1 MQVPSAAH
9 WLLLIHQLP
18 PKPDYFRVK
27 IWRRLQ
33 GLGAVPVKN
42 SVYVL
47 PRSDSAVEDF
57 RWVQRE
63 IEEGGGEASLCEAQF
78 LDGLSDDEVIA
89 AFRAARDADYAEL
102 NEEARRIQSQQ
113 AERRSDKPVA
123 AAGALPRLRR
133 RLDQITAIDFF
144 AASGR
149 AEVEQALAELER
161 LSHPQ
166 IQTAETTR
174 PKKPQRATWV
184 TRRGIQVD
192 RIASAWLIR
201 RFIDIEAQFR
211 FVDPAR
217 YRTRKGDLRF
227 DMFEAEY
234 GHGEGR
240 CTFETLV
247 LTFGLKDPALTALAE
262 MIHDLDLK
270 DARYGR
276 PETEG
281 LGRVLSGVAV
291 LHRGDPE
298 RLEHGA
304 TALDSLYAGLGG
316 TAKLR

>member
-1 MQVPSAAH
+1 MNTQSAAH

-27 IWRRLQ
+27 IWRRLLS
-33 GLGAVPVKN
+33 LGAVPVKN

-47 PRSDSAVEDF
+47 PRSDQAVEDL

-63 IEEGGGEASLCEAQF
+63 IEEGGGEASLCEAEF

-89 AFRAARDADYAEL
+89 AFRAARDADYRALAEDV
-102 NEEARRIQSQQ
+102 RRLA
-113 AERRSDKPVA
+113 AEWRKEKPSSVA
-123 AAGALPRLRR
+123 SALTRLRR
-133 RLDQITAIDFF
+133 RLDQIAAIDFF
-144 AASGR
+144 AALGR
-149 AEVEQALAELER
+149 AEAEAALAELER
-161 LSHPQ
+161 LSQPQ
-166 IQTAETTR
+166 PQPRPPET
-174 PKKPQRATWV
+174 PKKPRAATWV

-201 RFIDIEAQFR
+201 RFIDIEARFR

-217 YRTRKGDLRF
+217 HRPRKGELRF

-240 CTFETLV
+240 CTFETLALV
-247 LTFGLKDPALTALAE
+247 FGLTDPALKAIAA

-270 DARYGR
+270 DGRYGR

-281 LGRVLSGVAV
+281 LGRLLSGIAA
-291 LHRGDPE
+291 LHRGDFE
-298 RLEHGA
+298 RLEQGA
-304 TALDSLYAGLGG
+304 AALDALYAGLGG
-316 TAKLR
+316 AAKLR

>member
-1 MQVPSAAH
+1 MQLRSAAH

-33 GLGAVPVKN
+33 GLGAVAVKN

-47 PRSDSAVEDF
+47 PRSDQAVEDF

-63 IEEGGGEASLCEAQF
+63 IEEGGGEASLCEAEF

-89 AFRAARDADYAEL
+89 SFRAARDGDYTEL
-102 NEEARRIQSQQ
+102 AEEARGV
-113 AERRSDKPVA
+113 AGEHRSNKSTTA
-123 AAGALPRLRR
+123 ASALPRLRR

-144 AASGR
+144 AAAGR
-149 AEVEQALAELER
+149 AEVEKALAELER
-161 LSHPQ
+161 SSHPQ
-166 IQTAETTR
+166 VQPGSSDLPR
-174 PKKPQRATWV
+174 KPRRATWV

-217 YRTRKGDLRF
+217 YRPRKGDLRF

-247 LTFGLKDPALTALAE
+247 ATFGLKDVALAALAE

-281 LGRVLSGVAV
+281 LGRMLSGVAG

-298 RLEHGA
+298 RLEHGS
-304 TALDSLYAGLGG
+304 TALDCLYAGLGG
-316 TAKLR
+316 MAKRR

>member
-1 MQVPSAAH
+1 MTSLTKPAH

-47 PRSDSAVEDF
+47 PRSDPAVEDL

-63 IEEGGGEASLCEAQF
+63 IEEGGGEASLCEAEF
-78 LDGLSDDEVIA
+78 LDGLSDEEVTA
-89 AFRAARDADYAEL
+89 AFRSARDADYAAL
-102 NEEARRIQSQQ
+102 AEEAARI
-113 AERRSDKPVA
+113 AAAARKEKART

-133 RLDQITAIDFF
+133 RLEQIAAIDFF
-144 AASGR
+144 SAAGR
-149 AEVEQALAELER
+149 VEAEAALAALER
-161 LSHPQ
+161 LGYEAAAAQGAAP
-166 IQTAETTR
+166 APKR
-174 PKKPQRATWV
+174 PRAATWV

-201 RFIDIEAQFR
+201 RFIDIEARFR

-217 YRTRKGDLRF
+217 HRPKKGEIRF

-247 LTFGLKDPALTALAE
+247 QAFAPADAALGAIAE

-270 DARYGR
+270 DRRFGR

-281 LGRVLSGVAV
+281 LGRLLAGIAA
-291 LHRGDPE
+291 LRRDDPA
-298 RLEHGA
+298 RLEAGGA
-304 TALDSLYAGLGG
+304 ALDAFYAGLGG

>member
-1 MQVPSAAH
+1 MSAIKPAH

-33 GLGAVPVKN
+33 GLGAVAVKN

-47 PRSDSAVEDF
+47 PRSDPAVEDL

-78 LDGLSDDEVIA
+78 LDGLSDEEVIG
-89 AFRAARDADYAEL
+89 AFREARDADYRAL
-102 NEEARRIQSQQ
+102 RQDAVRIAGEARK
-113 AERRSDKPVA
+113 EKRSA
-123 AAGALPRLRR
+123 AAAALPRLRR
-133 RLDQITAIDFF
+133 RLEQIAAIDFF
-144 AASGR
+144 AAAGR
-149 AEVEQALAELER
+149 FEAEAALAGLER
-161 LSHPQ
+161 LGREGERPALS
-166 IQTAETTR
+166 TA
-174 PKKPQRATWV
+174 PKKPRGATWV

-201 RFIDIEAQFR
+201 RFIDIEARFR

-217 YRTRKGDLRF
+217 HKPRKGEIRF

-240 CTFETLV
+240 CTFETLAQA
-247 LTFGLKDPALTALAE
+247 FQPKDLALGAIAE

-270 DARYGR
+270 DRRFGR

-281 LGRVLSGVAV
+281 LGRLLAGIAA
-291 LHRGDPE
+291 LHRADSD
-298 RLEHGA
+298 RLGA
-304 TALDSLYAGLGG
+304 GGAALDALYAALGG

>member
-1 MQVPSAAH
+1 MTPAKPAH

-47 PRSDSAVEDF
+47 PRSDEAVEDL

-63 IEEGGGEASLCEAQF
+63 IEEGGGEASLCEAEF
-78 LDGLSDDEVIA
+78 LDGLSDEEVTA
-89 AFRAARDADYAEL
+89 AFRAARDGDYGAL
-102 NEEARRIQSQQ
+102 VGEAHR
-113 AERRSDKPVA
+113 VA
-123 AAGALPRLRR
+123 ADARKEKRATAAAALSRLRR
-133 RLDQITAIDFF
+133 RLEQIAAIDFF

-149 AEVEQALAELER
+149 AEAEAALAALER
-161 LSHPQ
+161 LG
-166 IQTAETTR
+166 R
-174 PKKPQRATWV
+174 PEDGAGPAPAPKRPRAATWV

-201 RFIDIEAQFR
+201 RFIDIEARFR

-217 YRTRKGDLRF
+217 HKPKKGEIRF

-240 CTFETLV
+240 CTFETLAQA
-247 LTFGLKDPALTALAE
+247 FQPKDAALGAIAE

-270 DARYGR
+270 DRRFGR

-281 LGRVLSGVAV
+281 VGRLLAGIAA
-291 LHRGDPE
+291 LHRLDPD
-298 RLEHGA
+298 RLEAGGA
-304 TALDSLYAGLGG
+304 ALDALYAGLGG
-316 TAKLR
+316 TANLR

>member
-1 MQVPSAAH
+1 MTAPLTAH

-47 PRSDSAVEDF
+47 PRSDQAVEDL

-63 IEEGGGEASLCEAQF
+63 IEEGGGEASLCEAEF
-78 LDGLSDDEVIA
+78 LDGLTDEEVIA
-89 AFRAARDADYAEL
+89 AFRAARDADYQALSAE
-102 NEEARRIQSQQ
+102 
-113 AERRSDKPVA
+113 AERVLAQGRKEKAPSA
-123 AAGALPRLRR
+123 ASALARLRR
-133 RLDQITAIDFF
+133 RMDQIAAIDFF
-144 AASGR
+144 AAQGR
-149 AEVEQALAELER
+149 AEAEAALAGLER
-161 LSHPQ
+161 SSQPRSEPAP
-166 IQTAETTR
+166 AEALKR
-174 PKKPQRATWV
+174 PRGASWV

-201 RFIDIEAQFR
+201 RFIDIGARFR

-217 YRTRKGDLRF
+217 HRPRKGELRF

-240 CTFETLV
+240 CTFETLALV
-247 LTFGLKDPALTALAE
+247 FGLADPALKAIAE

-270 DARYGR
+270 DGRYGR

-281 LGRVLSGVAV
+281 LGRLLSGIAAF
-291 LHRGDPE
+291 HRGDVD
-298 RLEHGA
+298 RLEYGA
-304 TALDSLYAGLGG
+304 AALDALYVGLGG
-316 TAKLR
+316 AGRLR

>member
-1 MQVPSAAH
+1 MTTKPAH

-47 PRSDSAVEDF
+47 PRSDQAVEDL

-63 IEEGGGEASLCEAQF
+63 IEEGGGEASLCEAEF
-78 LDGLSDDEVIA
+78 LDGLSDEEVIG
-89 AFRAARDADYAEL
+89 AFRGARDSDYRAL
-102 NEEARRIQSQQ
+102 QEEAGRLA
-113 AERRSDKPVA
+113 AEGRKAKSSGPG
-123 AAGALPRLRR
+123 GALSRLRR
-133 RLDQITAIDFF
+133 RMEQIAAIDFF
-144 AASGR
+144 SAPGR
-149 AEVEQALAELER
+149 MEAEAALAELER
-161 LSHPQ
+161 LGRSESP
-166 IQTAETTR
+166 AATTPAPKR
-174 PKKPQRATWV
+174 PRAATWV

-201 RFIDIEAQFR
+201 RFIDIEARFR

-217 YRTRKGDLRF
+217 HKPKRGEIRF

-247 LTFGLKDPALTALAE
+247 QAFAPNDPALGAIAE

-270 DARYGR
+270 DGRFGR
-276 PETEG
+276 PEAAG
-281 LGRVLSGVAV
+281 IGRMLAGIAA
-291 LHRGDPE
+291 LHRADPD
-298 RLEHGA
+298 RLEAGGA
-304 TALDSLYAGLGG
+304 GLDAVYAGLGG

>member
-1 MQVPSAAH
+1 MDTTKPAH

-33 GLGAVPVKN
+33 GLGAVAIKN

-47 PRSDSAVEDF
+47 PRSDEAVEDL

-63 IEEGGGEASLCEAQF
+63 IEEGGGEASLCEAEF
-78 LDGLSDDEVIA
+78 LDGLTDEEVTA
-89 AFRAARDADYAEL
+89 AFRAARDADYRTLQNEAERFAA
-102 NEEARRIQSQQ
+102 EARKEK
-113 AERRSDKPVA
+113 APNA
-123 AAGALPRLRR
+123 AAALRLRR
-133 RLDQITAIDFF
+133 RLEQIAAIDFF

-149 AEVEQALAELER
+149 AEAEAALAALER
-161 LSHPQ
+161 LGREGDGPSP
-166 IQTAETTR
+166 TAQ
-174 PKKPQRATWV
+174 PKKPRGATWV

-201 RFIDIEAQFR
+201 RFIDIEARFR

-217 YRTRKGDLRF
+217 HKPKKGEIRF

-247 LTFGLKDPALTALAE
+247 QAFTPKDAALGAIAE
-262 MIHDLDLK
+262 MVHDLDLK
-270 DARYGR
+270 DRRFGR

-281 LGRVLSGVAV
+281 LGRLLAGVAA
-291 LHRGDPE
+291 LHRADAD
-298 RLEHGA
+298 RLEAGGA
-304 TALDSLYAGLGG
+304 ALDGLYAGLGG

>member
-1 MQVPSAAH
+1 MSTPSTAH

-33 GLGAVPVKN
+33 SLGAVPVKN

-47 PRSDSAVEDF
+47 PRSDQAVEDL

-63 IEEGGGEASLCEAQF
+63 IEEGGGEASLCEAEF
-78 LDGLSDDEVIA
+78 LDGLSDEEMTA
-89 AFRAARDADYAEL
+89 AFRAARDADYQEL
-102 NEEARRIQSQQ
+102 AEEARRLLAQGRKEKASG
-113 AERRSDKPVA
+113 
-123 AAGALPRLRR
+123 AGALPRLRR
-133 RLDQITAIDFF
+133 RLDQIATIDFF
-144 AASGR
+144 AAQGR
-149 AEVEQALAELER
+149 AEAETALTELED
-161 LSHPQ
+161 SSQPQ
-166 IQTAETTR
+166 PESAAAEAL
-174 PKKPQRATWV
+174 KKPRSATWV
-184 TRRGIQVD
+184 TRRSIQVD

-201 RFIDIEAQFR
+201 RFIDIGARFR

-217 YRTRKGDLRF
+217 HRPRKGELRF

-247 LTFGLKDPALTALAE
+247 LVFGLADPALKAIAE

-270 DARYGR
+270 DGRYGR

-281 LGRVLSGVAV
+281 LGRLLSGIAT
-291 LHRGDPE
+291 LHRGDFE
-298 RLEHGA
+298 RLEDGA
-304 TALDSLYAGLGG
+304 AALDALYLGLGG
-316 TAKLR
+316 RARLR

>member
-1 MQVPSAAH
+1 MTMTAKPAH

-47 PRSDSAVEDF
+47 PRSDEAVEDL

-63 IEEGGGEASLCEAQF
+63 IEEGGGEASLCEAEF
-78 LDGLSDDEVIA
+78 LDGLTDEEVIA
-89 AFRAARDADYAEL
+89 AFRAARDGDYSALQEEAERIAA
-102 NEEARRIQSQQ
+102 EARR
-113 AERRSDKPVA
+113 EKA
-123 AAGALPRLRR
+123 AAGAGALVRLRR
-133 RLDQITAIDFF
+133 RLEQIAAIDFF

-149 AEVEQALAELER
+149 AGAEAALDALER
-161 LSHPQ
+161 LGPAD
-166 IQTAETTR
+166 AEPSPIAGPR
-174 PKKPQRATWV
+174 KPRAATWV

-201 RFIDIEAQFR
+201 RFIDIEARFR

-217 YRTRKGDLRF
+217 HKPKKGEIRF

-234 GHGEGR
+234 GHGGGR

-247 LTFGLKDPALTALAE
+247 QAFALKDGALGAIAE

-270 DARYGR
+270 DRRFGR

-281 LGRVLSGVAV
+281 LGRLLAGVAA
-291 LHRGDPE
+291 LRRGDPD
-298 RLEHGA
+298 RLEAGGA
-304 TALDSLYAGLGG
+304 ALDALYAGLGG

>member
-1 MQVPSAAH
+1 MATVKPAH

-33 GLGAVPVKN
+33 SLGAVPVKN

-47 PRSDSAVEDF
+47 PRSDQAVEDL
-57 RWVQRE
+57 RWMQRE
-63 IEEGGGEASLCEAQF
+63 IEEGGGEASLCEAEF
-78 LDGLSDDEVIA
+78 LDGLTDEEVTG
-89 AFRAARDADYAEL
+89 AFRAARDADYLALEQ
-102 NEEARRIQSQQ
+102 EAAR
-113 AERRSDKPVA
+113 VA
-123 AAGALPRLRR
+123 AETRKEKRSAAAAALPRLRR
-133 RLDQITAIDFF
+133 RLEQIASIDFF
-144 AASGR
+144 AAAGR
-149 AEVEQALAELER
+149 AEAEVALGALER
-161 LSHPQ
+161 LGREDESPS
-166 IQTAETTR
+166 ASAP
-174 PKKPQRATWV
+174 PKKPRAATWV

-201 RFIDIEAQFR
+201 RFIDIEARFR
-211 FVDPAR
+211 FVDPSR
-217 YRTRKGDLRF
+217 HKPRKGEIRF

-247 LTFGLKDPALTALAE
+247 QAFQPKDAALGALAE

-270 DARYGR
+270 DRRFGR

-281 LGRVLSGVAV
+281 LGRLLAGIAA
-291 LHRGDPE
+291 LHRVDPD
-298 RLEHGA
+298 RLEAGGA
-304 TALDSLYAGLGG
+304 ALDALYVALGG

>member
-1 MQVPSAAH
+1 MASVKSAH

-47 PRSDSAVEDF
+47 PRSDQAVEDL

-63 IEEGGGEASLCEAQF
+63 IEEGGGEASLCEAEF
-78 LDGLSDDEVIA
+78 LDGLSDEEVIG
-89 AFRAARDADYAEL
+89 AFRAARDADYRALAEEAL
-102 NEEARRIQSQQ
+102 RIAAEARR
-113 AERRSDKPVA
+113 EKPAA

-133 RLDQITAIDFF
+133 RFEQISGIDFF
-144 AASGR
+144 SAPER
-149 AEVEQALAELER
+149 AETEAALAALER
-161 LSHPQ
+161 LGRSDAPATSQ
-166 IQTAETTR
+166 A
-174 PKKPQRATWV
+174 PKKPRAATWV

-201 RFIDIEAQFR
+201 RFIDIEARFR

-217 YRTRKGDLRF
+217 HRPKKGEIRF
-227 DMFEAEY
+227 DMFEADY

-247 LTFGLKDPALTALAE
+247 QAFTPTDFALGAIAE

-270 DARYGR
+270 DSRFGR
-276 PETEG
+276 PESAG
-281 LGRVLSGVAV
+281 IGRMLAGIAA
-291 LHRGDPE
+291 LHRADPD
-298 RLEHGA
+298 RLEAGGA
-304 TALDSLYAGLGG
+304 ALDALYSGLGG

>member
-1 MQVPSAAH
+1 MSTQSAAH

-33 GLGAVPVKN
+33 SLGAVPVKN

-47 PRSDSAVEDF
+47 PRSDQAVEDL

-63 IEEGGGEASLCEAQF
+63 IEEGGGEASLCEAEF

-89 AFRAARDADYAEL
+89 AFRAARDADYQAL
-102 NEEARRIQSQQ
+102 AEEARRL
-113 AERRSDKPVA
+113 A
-123 AAGALPRLRR
+123 AQGRKEKAGTGAGALPRLRR
-133 RLDQITAIDFF
+133 RLDQIAAIDFF
-144 AASGR
+144 AAQDR
-149 AEVEQALAELER
+149 AEAEAALAELER
-161 LSHPQ
+161 RSLPQ
-166 IQTAETTR
+166 SQPASSET
-174 PKKPQRATWV
+174 PKKPRAATWV

-201 RFIDIEAQFR
+201 RFIDIEARFR

-217 YRTRKGDLRF
+217 HRPRKGELRF

-240 CTFETLV
+240 CTFETLTLV
-247 LTFGLKDPALTALAE
+247 FGLTDPALKALAE

-270 DARYGR
+270 DGRYGR

-281 LGRVLSGVAV
+281 LGRLLSGIAA
-291 LHRGDPE
+291 LHRGDSE
-298 RLEHGA
+298 RLEQGA
-304 TALDSLYAGLGG
+304 AALDALYAGLGG
-316 TAKLR
+316 AAKLR

>member
-1 MQVPSAAH
+1 MQIRAAAH

-33 GLGAVPVKN
+33 GLGAVAVKN

-47 PRSDSAVEDF
+47 PRSDQAVEDF

-63 IEEGGGEASLCEAQF
+63 IEEGGGEASLCEAEF

-89 AFRAARDADYAEL
+89 AFRAARDEDYAEL
-102 NEEARRIQSQQ
+102 AEEAR
-113 AERRSDKPVA
+113 AVAGERRSNRSTTA
-123 AAGALPRLRR
+123 ASALTRLRR

-144 AASGR
+144 AAVGR

-161 LSHPQ
+161 FSHPKVQ
-166 IQTAETTR
+166 PDSSNLPR
-174 PKKPQRATWV
+174 KPRRATWV

-211 FVDPAR
+211 FVDPGR
-217 YRTRKGDLRF
+217 YRPRKGDLRF

-247 LTFGLKDPALTALAE
+247 ATFGLKDLALAALAE

-281 LGRVLSGVAV
+281 LGRMLSGVAA

-298 RLEHGA
+298 RLEHGS

-316 TAKLR
+316 IAKLR

>member
-1 MQVPSAAH
+1 MQLQSAAH

-47 PRSDSAVEDF
+47 PRSDQSVEDL

-63 IEEGGGEASLCEAQF
+63 IEEGGGEASLCEAEF
-78 LDGLSDDEVIA
+78 LDGLSDEEVIA
-89 AFRAARDADYAEL
+89 AFRAARDTDYAAL
-102 NEEARRIQSQQ
+102 AEEIGRVASSQ
-113 AERRSDKPVA
+113 AERRSDKSISI
-123 AAGALPRLRR
+123 AGALPRLRR
-133 RLDQITAIDFF
+133 RLEQIATIDFF
-144 AASGR
+144 AAPGR
-149 AEVEQALAELER
+149 AEVELALAELER
-161 LSHPQ
+161 SAQPQ
-166 IQTAETTR
+166 AQPASSELPKR
-174 PKKPQRATWV
+174 PRRATWV

-217 YRTRKGDLRF
+217 YRPRKGDLRF

-240 CTFETLV
+240 CTFETL
-247 LTFGLKDPALTALAE
+247 LRTFGLKDSALAVMAE
-262 MIHDLDLK
+262 MVHDLDLK

-281 LGRVLSGVAV
+281 LGRVLSGLAA
-291 LHRGDPE
+291 LHRNDAE
-298 RLEHGA
+298 RLENGA
-304 TALDSLYAGLGG
+304 AALDALYAGLGG

>member
-1 MQVPSAAH
+1 MNTPKAAH

-47 PRSDSAVEDF
+47 PRSDQAVEDL

-63 IEEGGGEASLCEAQF
+63 IEEGGGEASLCEAEF
-78 LDGLSDDEVIA
+78 LDGLSDEEVVA
-89 AFRAARDADYAEL
+89 AFRAARDGEYATVS
-102 NEEARRIQSQQ
+102 EEARRLAAQ
-113 AERRSDKPVA
+113 ARKEKVSAP
-123 AAGALPRLRR
+123 AGALPRLRR
-133 RLDQITAIDFF
+133 RIEQITAIDFF
-144 AASGR
+144 AAPGR
-149 AEVEQALAELER
+149 AEAEAALAALER
-161 LSHPQ
+161 FG
-166 IQTAETTR
+166 QTPSEGSSPTAPKR
-174 PKKPQRATWV
+174 PRAATWI

-201 RFIDIEAQFR
+201 RFIDIEARFR

-217 YRTRKGDLRF
+217 HRPKKGELRF

-240 CTFETLV
+240 CTFETLIQTFA
-247 LTFGLKDPALTALAE
+247 LTDPALTSIAE

-270 DARYGR
+270 DGR
-276 PETEG
+276 FGRAETEG
-281 LGRVLSGVAV
+281 LGRLLVGIAGLHRADPDRLDGGGAV
-291 LHRGDPE
+291 LD
-298 RLEHGA
+298 
-304 TALDSLYAGLGG
+304 ALYVGLGG

>member
-1 MQVPSAAH
+1 MNTQLAAH

-27 IWRRLQ
+27 IWRRLLS
-33 GLGAVPVKN
+33 LGAVPVKN

-47 PRSDSAVEDF
+47 PRSDQAVEDL

-63 IEEGGGEASLCEAQF
+63 IEEGGGEASLCEAEF

-89 AFRAARDADYAEL
+89 AFRAARDADYQALAE
-102 NEEARRIQSQQ
+102 EVRRLA
-113 AERRSDKPVA
+113 AEGRKEKASSG
-123 AAGALPRLRR
+123 AGAPPRLRR
-133 RLDQITAIDFF
+133 RLDQIAAIDFF
-144 AASGR
+144 AALGR
-149 AEVEQALAELER
+149 AEAEAALAELER
-161 LSHPQ
+161 LSQPQ
-166 IQTAETTR
+166 SQPGPPET
-174 PKKPQRATWV
+174 PKKPRAATWV

-201 RFIDIEAQFR
+201 RFIDIEARFR

-217 YRTRKGDLRF
+217 HRPRKGELRF

-240 CTFETLV
+240 CTFETLALV
-247 LTFGLKDPALTALAE
+247 FGLTDPALKAIAA

-270 DARYGR
+270 DGRYGR

-281 LGRVLSGVAV
+281 LGRLLSGIAA
-291 LHRGDPE
+291 LHRGDFE
-298 RLEHGA
+298 RLEQGA
-304 TALDSLYAGLGG
+304 AALDALYAGLGG
-316 TAKLR
+316 AAKLR

>member
-1 MQVPSAAH
+1 METPKSAH

-47 PRSDSAVEDF
+47 PRSDQAVEDL

-63 IEEGGGEASLCEAQF
+63 IEEGGGEASLCEAEF
-78 LDGLSDDEVIA
+78 LDGLSDEEVIH
-89 AFRAARDADYAEL
+89 AFRASRDGDYGAVRDE
-102 NEEARRIQSQQ
+102 
-113 AERRSDKPVA
+113 AERLAAQTRKEKPLVTV
-123 AAGALPRLRR
+123 GALSRLRR
-133 RLDQITAIDFF
+133 RLEQVAAIDFF
-144 AASGR
+144 AAPGR
-149 AEVEQALAELER
+149 AEAEAALARLER
-161 LSHPQ
+161 LGQ
-166 IQTAETTR
+166 ANGETQ
-174 PKKPQRATWV
+174 PAPAVKKPRAATWI

-192 RIASAWLIR
+192 RIASAWLIV
-201 RFIDIEAQFR
+201 RFIDIEARFR

-217 YRTRKGDLRF
+217 HRPRKGEIRF

-240 CTFETLV
+240 CTFETLI
-247 LTFGLKDPALTALAE
+247 LAFALKDPALAAVAE

-270 DARYGR
+270 DGRYGR

-281 LGRVLSGVAV
+281 LGRVLSGITA
-291 LHRGDPE
+291 LHRSDPD
-298 RLEHGA
+298 RLAQGR
-304 TALDSLYAGLGG
+304 TALDALYAGLGG
-316 TAKLR
+316 AAKLR

>member
-1 MQVPSAAH
+1 MSIQTTAH

-33 GLGAVPVKN
+33 GLGAVPIKN

-47 PRSDSAVEDF
+47 PRSDQAVEDL

-63 IEEGGGEASLCEAQF
+63 IEEGGGEANLCEAEF
-78 LDGLSDDEVIA
+78 LDGLSDEEVIA
-89 AFRAARDADYAEL
+89 AFRAARDADYQAL
-102 NEEARRIQSQQ
+102 AGDVRKLARDGGQKI
-113 AERRSDKPVA
+113 A
-123 AAGALPRLRR
+123 ALPRLRR
-133 RLDQITAIDFF
+133 RLDQIAAVDFF
-144 AASGR
+144 AALGR
-149 AEVEQALAELER
+149 AEAEAALAELER
-161 LSHPQ
+161 LLQPRSQP
-166 IQTAETTR
+166 APSETPKR
-174 PKKPQRATWV
+174 PRGASWV

-201 RFIDIEAQFR
+201 RFVDIEARFR

-217 YRTRKGDLRF
+217 HRPRKGELRF

-247 LTFGLKDPALTALAE
+247 QSFGLKDPALLAIGE
-262 MIHDLDLK
+262 SIHDLDLK
-270 DARYGR
+270 DGRYGR

-281 LGRVLSGVAV
+281 LGRLLAGIAA
-291 LHRGDPE
+291 LHRGDGE
-298 RLEHGA
+298 RLAQGA
-304 TALDSLYAGLGG
+304 AALDALYTGLGG
-316 TAKLR
+316 AARLR